1 MNGAAFPHATA
12 AGWPLLDGEDIYVEM
27 ASGPVRGHFWQAP
40 LSTNPPVVI
49 CPGFTEFCEKYSM
62 VAERL
67 VGLGHDVLIIDWPG
81 QGRSGHL
88 AENLLAVH
96 SDGFEIHLE
105 AAAALMA
112 EAELDDEAGFILGH
126 SMGGHLALRLAA
138 MRQAQTLG
146 AIIMAPMI
154 APPVM
159 PVWGVRLLAWGVV
172 MAGLGRRHAP
182 GRGATSLA
190 EQRVFHQRNG
200 LTRVSKGYE
209 MPFYWFDDAPE
220 LRRSGPTAGWVRA
233 AYASCAETTLDEDW
247 MRRLTV
253 PVLALVAGDER
264 IVHKPS
270 IDRMLRCL
278 PRCQRFSYAGARHE
292 LLHETEEVTDDLWE
306 RIEAFLGSWSYPEE
320 GETN

>member
-1 MNGAAFPHATA
+1 MDGGSFPNAMA
-12 AGWPLLDGEDIYVEM
+12 AGWQLLGGRDIHVEM
-27 ASGPVRGHFWQAP
+27 AFGPVRGHYWQAP
-40 LSTNPPVVI
+40 AASAPPVII

-62 VAERL
+62 VAARL
-67 VGLGHDVLIIDWPG
+67 VGKGHDVLIIDWPG

-88 AENLLAVH
+88 GENMLAVH
-96 SDGFEIHLE
+96 SDGFDIHLD
-105 AAAALMA
+105 AAAALIA
-112 EAELDDEAGFILGH
+112 EAGLGDEAVFILGH

-138 MRQAQTLG
+138 MRQDRTLG

-182 GRGATSLA
+182 GRGASSLA
-190 EQRVFHQRNG
+190 EERVFHQRNG
-200 LTRVSKGYE
+200 LTRVREGYE

-220 LRRSGPTAGWVRA
+220 LRRSGPTAGWVQA
-233 AYASCAETTLDEDW
+233 AYASCAETTLDAQW
-247 MRRLTV
+247 MQRLTV

-270 IDRMLRCL
+270 IDRMLRHL

-292 LLHETEEVTDDLWE
+292 LFHETDEVKQDLWE
-306 RIEAFLGSWSYPEE
+306 RIDAFLRSWRPDDE
-320 GETN
+320 GETK

>member
-1 MNGAAFPHATA
+1 MGAAAFPNAVA
-12 AGWPLLDGEDIYVEM
+12 AGWPPLGGEDIHVEM
-27 ASGPVRGHFWQAP
+27 VCGIVRGHFWQAP
-40 LSTNPPVVI
+40 NSTEPPVII

-67 VGLGHDVLIIDWPG
+67 VGNGHDVLIIDWPG

-88 AENLLAVH
+88 GEHQLAVH
-96 SDGFEIHLE
+96 SDGFDLHLD
-105 AAAALMA
+105 AA
-112 EAELDDEAGFILGH
+112 EALIREAGIEDEASFILGH

-138 MRQAQTLG
+138 RRHAQTLG
-146 AIIMAPMI
+146 AIIMSPMI

-182 GRGATSLA
+182 GRGASSLA
-190 EQRVFHQRNG
+190 EERVFHQRNG
-200 LTRVSKGYE
+200 LTRVQEGYE
-209 MPFYWFDDAPE
+209 KPFYWFDDAPE

-233 AYASCAETTLDEDW
+233 AYASCAETTLDTGW

-253 PVLALVAGDER
+253 PVLALVAGDEW

-270 IDRMLRCL
+270 IDRMLRFL

-292 LLHETEEVTDDLWE
+292 LFHETEEVTDDLWE
-306 RIEAFLGSWSYPEE
+306 RIEAFVRSWRPDAG